1 MPFELILGAIMQLI
15 TMFLAYRVHRM
26 AARFTADIFLD
37 ASSLYYEASQV
48 PIFTD
53 IQKDPKHGF

>member
-1 MPFELILGAIMQLI
+1 M
-15 TMFLAYRVHRM
+15 TAYF
-26 AARFTADIFLD
+26 AADIFLD

>member
-1 MPFELILGAIMQLI
+1 
-15 TMFLAYRVHRM
+15 M
-26 AARFTADIFLD
+26 ATRFAAGIFLD
-37 ASSLYYEASQV
+37 ASSLYYEALRV